1 MENIKAPKKKDLKG
15 LICEKGY
22 IKGRRARVKDTFCM
36 SNLYLILSKISR
48 RKQYKRYYR
57 LKHNYLVKKGKRKI
71 VKLNRTLKEFKL
83 K

>member
-1 MENIKAPKKKDLKG
+1 MKTIQASKKKHLKG

-22 IKGRRARVKDTFCM
+22 IKARRARVKDIFCM
-36 SNLYLILSKISR
+36 ANFYLILSKIGR

-57 LKHNYLVKKGKRKI
+57 LKHNSLVKKGKRKI